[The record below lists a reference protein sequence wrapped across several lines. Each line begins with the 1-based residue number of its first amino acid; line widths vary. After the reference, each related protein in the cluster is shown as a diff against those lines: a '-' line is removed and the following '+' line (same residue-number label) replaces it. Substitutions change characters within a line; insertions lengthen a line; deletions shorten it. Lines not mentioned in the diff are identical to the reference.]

1 MHKDVIYVYTYMYIY
16 TSHTHAHPAIRKN
29 EILALATMW
38 MGLEGIVL
46 SEISQTEEDKYCMI
60 PHVESK
66 KCNKL
71 MNKTKRK

>member
-1 MHKDVIYVYTYMYIY
+1 MLYVIYVVEYY
-16 TSHTHAHPAIRKN
+16 SALKN
-29 EILALATMW
+29 EILPFTAAW
-38 MGLEGIVL
+38 MDLEGIVL